1 MNKLVAYDQRITLY
15 VSHVD
20 ELSIPLQGEF
30 LKFIDAAYKKGL
42 NLKLVCSVEKSLEE
56 KVHDGSFSAD
66 LYYKLNAIVLNML
79 PLNQRREDIIPIAEE
94 YLQSFARKSG
104 MKFTGFT
111 EDCKHRMLNNKWV
124 GNIDQLINGIQRA
137 FIVGKPPL
145 IKTTDLGISQI
156 ESFFVAFED
165 ILENKSLKV
174 AIDTFKKEYVTRIL
188 EENDWNQTKAAKEL
202 EIQRTYVIRL
212 MNELDIRKK

>member
-1 MNKLVAYDQRITLY
+1 
-15 VSHVD
+15 
-20 ELSIPLQGEF
+20 
-30 LKFIDAAYKKGL
+30 
-42 NLKLVCSVEKSLEE
+42 
-56 KVHDGSFSAD
+56 
-66 LYYKLNAIVLNML
+66 ML

-111 EDCKHRMLNNKWV
+111 EECKHRMLNNKWV